1 MSLAIH
7 LLGRPHLERDGE
19 PVAGPRG
26 HKAWGLVAYLALSR
40 VRNPS
45 REHLAQLLFTG
56 ADDPLGSLRWNL
68 AELRRAL
75 GAATLPP
82 GSTELVR
89 LPGTFVDVDA
99 LTRGTPQEAVAIP
112 GLGRELL
119 DGMEFGG
126 SPAFETWLLSER
138 RRLLGAA
145 EAALHDAALDR
156 LAAGEAHAAVGLAA
170 RLVELNPYDENF
182 QELLVRSYSEA
193 GNREAAN
200 RQLSA
205 CVELFHAEYGRDP
218 GAAVFRAAEARPRAP
233 VSAAGRG
240 GKHAAR
246 ACLEAGRSA
255 ISAGSFDPGVRSL
268 ARAAAEAKACGARE
282 LEAESCLALGTA
294 LVHSARGRDE
304 EGADALL
311 RATSL
316 AEERGLGDLA
326 AAAYRE
332 LAYVDILRARYAR
345 CAQRL
350 ERGGAMADSDE
361 ERAGIEA
368 MLGLAAADT
377 GAHERAL
384 AHLRHSVELAERAG
398 SRQQASFSLSF
409 VGRSHFLRE
418 ELDDARAALE
428 RSLAIARDA
437 KWVAF
442 EPWPESW
449 LAEADLA
456 DGKLPAGRERFEHA
470 WALASELGDPCWEG
484 AAGQGLGRIAC
495 LDGQVPTGLRLLEEA
510 RRRAAS
516 YPDAYVWVEAY
527 ALAELASAA
536 VGAGHRRARDWV
548 EDLTSLAARTGMRE
562 LAVRAYLLRE
572 DLGDPSGLDSAA
584 ILVAEVENPA
594 LRNRITALRR
604 PVPSPI
610 SG

>member
-7 LLGRPHLERDGE
+7 LLGRPHLERAGE
-19 PVAGPRG
+19 PVERPRG
-26 HKAWGLVAYLALSR
+26 HKAWGLVAYLILSR
-40 VRNPS
+40 VHNPS
-45 REHLAQLLFTG
+45 REHLAELLFTG

-75 GAATLPP
+75 GPATLPH
-82 GSTELVR
+82 GSTELA
-89 LPGTFVDVDA
+89 LPPGTFVDVDA
-99 LTRGTPQEAVAIP
+99 LIRGTPQEAVAIP

-119 DGMEFGG
+119 EGMEFGN

-145 EAALHDAALDR
+145 EAALHEASLDR
-156 LAAGEAHAAVGLAA
+156 LAAGEAPAAVGFAA

-193 GNREAAN
+193 GDREAAN
-200 RQLSA
+200 RQVSA
-205 CVELFHAEYGRDP
+205 CVELFRAEHGRDP
-218 GAAVFRAAEARPRAP
+218 GAAVLRAAEASPPAP
-233 VSAAGRG
+233 VPGAGAAG
-240 GKHAAR
+240 KQAAR
-246 ACLEAGRSA
+246 ARLEAGRSA
-255 ISAGSFDPGVRSL
+255 INAGSFDPGVRSL
-268 ARAAAEAKACGARE
+268 ARAAAEAKACGAHE
-282 LEAESCLALGTA
+282 LEAESWLALGTA

-316 AEERGLGDLA
+316 AEERGLGDRA
-326 AAAYRE
+326 AAAHRE
-332 LAYVDILRARYAR
+332 LAYIDILQARYAR

-350 ERGGAMADSDE
+350 ERAGALADTDE
-361 ERAGIEA
+361 ERAGVEA
-368 MLGLAAADT
+368 MLGMAAADT

-384 AHLRHSVELAERAG
+384 AHLRRSIELAERAG

-428 RSLAIARDA
+428 RSLALARES

-456 DGKLPAGRERFEHA
+456 GGELPAGREHFEHA

-495 LDGQVPTGLRLLEEA
+495 LEGQVPTGLRLLEEA
-510 RRRAAS
+510 RRRAGS
-516 YPDAYVWVEAY
+516 FPDAYVWVEAY

-536 VGAGHRRARDWV
+536 VEAGHRRAREWV

-562 LAVRAYLLRE
+562 LAVRAYLLRA
-572 DLGDPSGLDSAA
+572 DLGDRSSLDSAA

-594 LRNRITALRR
+594 LRGRIQGLRAT
-604 PVPSPI
+604 VAA
-610 SG
+610 

>member
-26 HKAWGLVAYLALSR
+26 NKVWGLVAYLFLSR
-40 VRNPS
+40 VSKPS
-45 REHLAQLLFTG
+45 REHLAELLFAG

-75 GAATLPP
+75 GPDTLPH
-82 GSTELVR
+82 GSTELVLR
-89 LPGTFVDVDA
+89 PGTFVDVNA
-99 LTRGTPQEAVAIP
+99 LIRGTSQEAVAIP
-112 GLGRELL
+112 GLGSELL
-119 DGMEFGG
+119 EGMEFGG
-126 SPAFETWLLSER
+126 APAFETWLLGER

-145 EAALHDAALDR
+145 EAALHEAALDR
-156 LAAGEAHAAVGLAA
+156 LAAGEPAAAVGLAA

-193 GNREAAN
+193 GDGEAAK
-200 RQLSA
+200 RQVSA
-205 CVELFHAEYGRDP
+205 CVALFRAQLGRDP
-218 GAAVFRAAEARPRAP
+218 GAGVFRAAEAERPARVP
-233 VSAAGRG
+233 AAGPA
-240 GKHAAR
+240 GKQAAR
-246 ACLEAGRSA
+246 ARLEAGRSA
-255 ISAGSFDPGVRSL
+255 INAGSFDPGVRSL
-268 ARAAAEAKACGARE
+268 ARAAAEAEACGAHE
-282 LEAESCLALGTA
+282 LEAESWLALGTA

-304 EGADALL
+304 EGANALL
-311 RATSL
+311 RAALL
-316 AEERGLGDLA
+316 AEERGLGDRA
-326 AAAYRE
+326 AAAHRE
-332 LAYVDILRARYAR
+332 LAYVDILQARYAR

-350 ERGGAMADSDE
+350 ERAAALADSDE
-361 ERAGIEA
+361 ERAGVEA

-384 AHLRHSVELAERAG
+384 AHLRRSVELAERAG

-409 VGRSHFLRE
+409 VGRSHFLRW

-428 RSLAIARDA
+428 RSLALARES

-456 DGKLPAGRERFEHA
+456 AGELPAGRERFEHA

-495 LDGQVPTGLRLLEEA
+495 LEGKVPTGLRLLEEA

-516 YPDAYVWVEAY
+516 FPDTYVWVEAY

-536 VGAGHRRARDWV
+536 VAAGHRRAGEWV
-548 EDLTSLAARTGMRE
+548 EDLASLAARTGMRE
-562 LAVRAYLLRE
+562 LAIRAYLLRA
-572 DLGDPSGLDSAA
+572 DLGDRTSLDAAA
-584 ILVAEVENPA
+584 ILAAEVENPA
-594 LRNRITALRR
+594 LRGRIEGLRAAA
-604 PVPSPI
+604 V
-610 SG
+610 

>member
-7 LLGRPHLERDGE
+7 LLGRPRLERDGE
-19 PVAGPRG
+19 ALTGPRG
-26 HKAWGLVAYLALSR
+26 HKAWGLLAYLILSR
-40 VRNPS
+40 VRAPS
-45 REHLAQLLFTG
+45 REHFAELLFGG

-75 GAATLPP
+75 GPATLSH
-82 GSTELVR
+82 GSTELVLR
-89 LPGTFVDVDA
+89 PDTFVDVGA
-99 LTRGTPQEAVAIP
+99 LVRGSPQEAVAIP

-119 DGMEFGG
+119 EGMEFGN
-126 SPAFETWLLSER
+126 SPAFETWLLGER

-145 EAALHDAALDR
+145 EAALHEASLDR
-156 LAAGEAHAAVGLAA
+156 MAAGEAAAAVALAS

-193 GNREAAN
+193 GDREAAK
-200 RQLSA
+200 RQVSA
-205 CVELFHAEYGRDP
+205 CVALFRAEYAKEP
-218 GAAVFRAAEARPRAP
+218 GAGVFRAAEASRPARVP
-233 VSAAGRG
+233 VAGPA
-240 GKHAAR
+240 GKQAAR
-246 ACLEAGRSA
+246 ARLEAGRSA
-255 ISAGSFDPGVRSL
+255 INAGSFDPGVRSL

-282 LEAESCLALGTA
+282 LEAESWLALGTA

-311 RATSL
+311 RASSL

-326 AAAYRE
+326 AAAHRE
-332 LAYVDILRARYAR
+332 LAYVDILQARYAR

-350 ERGGAMADSDE
+350 QRAAALADSDE
-361 ERAGIEA
+361 ERAGVEA

-384 AHLRHSVELAERAG
+384 VHLRRSVELAERAG
-398 SRQQASFSLSF
+398 SRQQAAFSLSF

-418 ELDDARAALE
+418 ELGDARAALE
-428 RSLAIARDA
+428 RSLALARET

-456 DGKLPAGRERFEHA
+456 AGELPAGRERFKHA

-495 LDGQVPTGLRLLEEA
+495 REGRVPAGLRFLEEA

-516 YPDAYVWVEAY
+516 FPDAYVWVEAY
-527 ALAELASAA
+527 ALAQLASAA
-536 VGAGHRRARDWV
+536 VEAGHRRAREWV

-562 LAVRAYLLRE
+562 LAVRAYLLHAG
-572 DLGDPSGLDSAA
+572 LGDRSSLDSAA

-594 LRNRITALRR
+594 LRGRIHGMRAA
-604 PVPSPI
+604 VAV
-610 SG
+610 

>member
-7 LLGRPHLERDGE
+7 LLGRPRLERDSE

-26 HKAWGLVAYLALSR
+26 HKGWGLVAYLLLSR
-40 VRNPS
+40 VQKPS
-45 REHLAQLLFTG
+45 REHLAELLFAS

-75 GAATLPP
+75 GPDTFPH
-82 GSTELVR
+82 GSTELA
-89 LPGTFVDVDA
+89 LPPGTFVDIDA

-119 DGMEFGG
+119 EGMEFGNA
-126 SPAFETWLLSER
+126 PAFETWLLSER

-145 EAALHDAALDR
+145 EAALHEASLDR
-156 LAAGEAHAAVGLAA
+156 LAAGEPVAAVGLAS
-170 RLVELNPYDENF
+170 RLVGLNPYDENF
-182 QELLVRSYSEA
+182 QELLVRSYSE
-193 GNREAAN
+193 GGDREAAN

-205 CVELFHAEYGRDP
+205 CVALFRAEYGRDP
-218 GAAVFRAAEARPRAP
+218 GAGVFRAAAVPRPAQVPSPAP
-233 VSAAGRG
+233 AG
-240 GKHAAR
+240 HQAAR
-246 ACLEAGRSA
+246 ARLEAGRSA
-255 ISAGSFDPGVRSL
+255 INAGSFDPGVRSL
-268 ARAAAEAKACGARE
+268 ARAAAEAKACGAHE
-282 LEAESCLALGTA
+282 LEAESWLALGTA

-316 AEERGLGDLA
+316 AEDRGLGDLGA
-326 AAAYRE
+326 AAHRE
-332 LAYVDILRARYAR
+332 LAYVDILQARYAR

-350 ERGGAMADSDE
+350 ERAGALAVSDD
-361 ERAGIEA
+361 ERAGVEA

-384 AHLRHSVELAERAG
+384 AHLHHSVELAERAG

-418 ELDDARAALE
+418 ELDDARTALE
-428 RSLAIARDA
+428 RSLALARETR
-437 KWVAF
+437 WVAF

-456 DGKLPAGRERFEHA
+456 AGELPAGRERFEHA

-484 AAGQGLGRIAC
+484 AAGQGLGRVAC
-495 LDGQVPTGLRLLEEA
+495 REGRVPAGLRLLEEA
-510 RRRAAS
+510 RRRARS
-516 YPDAYVWVEAY
+516 FPDAYVWVEAY
-527 ALAELASAA
+527 ALAQLASAA
-536 VGAGHRRARDWV
+536 VEAGHRHAREWV

-562 LAVRAYLLRE
+562 FAVRAYLLRA
-572 DLGDPSGLDSAA
+572 DLGDRSSLDSAA
-584 ILVAEVENPA
+584 VLAAEVENPA
-594 LRNRITALRR
+594 LRARIQGLRAT
-604 PVPSPI
+604 VAA
-610 SG
+610 

>member
-19 PVAGPRG
+19 RVARPRG
-26 HKAWGLVAYLALSR
+26 HKAWGLVAYLVLSR
-40 VRNPS
+40 VSRPS
-45 REHLAQLLFTG
+45 REHLAELLFTG

-75 GAATLPP
+75 GPATLPR
-82 GSTELVR
+82 GSTELAL

-99 LTRGTPQEAVAIP
+99 LIRGTPQEAVAIP
-112 GLGRELL
+112 GLGSELL
-119 DGMEFGG
+119 EGMEFGN

-145 EAALHDAALDR
+145 EAALHEAALDR
-156 LAAGEAHAAVGLAA
+156 LAAGEAAAAARVAA

-193 GNREAAN
+193 GDREAAN
-200 RQLSA
+200 RQVAA
-205 CVELFHAEYGRDP
+205 CVELFRAEHGRDP
-218 GAAVFRAAEARPRAP
+218 GAALFRAAQATPPAP
-233 VSAAGRG
+233 VPAGAG
-240 GKHAAR
+240 GKQAAR
-246 ACLEAGRSA
+246 ARLEAGGSA
-255 ISAGSFDPGVRSL
+255 IHAGSFDPGVRSL
-268 ARAAAEAKACGARE
+268 ARAAAEAKACGAHE
-282 LEAESCLALGTA
+282 LEAESWLALGTA

-304 EGADALL
+304 EGANALL
-311 RATSL
+311 RATWL
-316 AEERGLGDLA
+316 AEEHGLGDLA
-326 AAAYRE
+326 AAAHRE
-332 LAYVDILRARYAR
+332 LAYVDILQARYAR

-350 ERGGAMADSDE
+350 ERAGALADSDE
-361 ERAGIEA
+361 ERAGVEA

-384 AHLRHSVELAERAG
+384 AHLWLSVELAERAG

-409 VGRSHFLRE
+409 VGRSLFLRE
-418 ELDDARAALE
+418 ELDAARAALE
-428 RSLAIARDA
+428 RSLALARES

-456 DGKLPAGRERFEHA
+456 SGELPAGRERFEHA

-495 LDGQVPTGLRLLEEA
+495 LEGKVPTGLRMLEEA
-510 RRRAAS
+510 RRRAGSFA
-516 YPDAYVWVEAY
+516 DTYVWVEAY

-536 VGAGHRRARDWV
+536 VAAQHRRAREWV

-562 LAVRAYLLRE
+562 FAVRAYLLRA
-572 DLGDPSGLDSAA
+572 DLGDRSALDSAA
-584 ILVAEVENPA
+584 ILAAEVENPA
-594 LRNRITALRR
+594 LWGRIQDLRAA
-604 PVPSPI
+604 VAA
-610 SG
+610 